1 MPSRYGWAFS
11 LTHLVERI
19 RFWIDKSIFQGMMFL
34 IFIIKIIKQSTLNP
48 NIMKKLNFI
57 LFLFSG
63 IISYAQPSITRTGV
77 DRVNTTISLKSEDV
91 SGTTIT
97 AGPSGANITWDFSAY
112 TGTNP
117 VAYVSR
123 VCPGQSNCFRFP
135 GANRITTLT
144 SVDSNDFS
152 AMTDTE
158 ATMLGSYSGPT
169 LGDITVTY
177 VNPLIEYKFPITY
190 QQQFD
195 DTYEFNSVSA
205 AIGNTNE
212 TGQVSVIVDG
222 YGTVITP
229 RGTYPNVLRIKRM
242 RTATQTISAS
252 PSPIIATFTNESY
265 QWVSQTDGMVL
276 SFAINT
282 LVFNGNTDISKSVSY
297 LDTAVLSTVDL
308 DRTKGEISVYPNPS
322 TDFITIASKED
333 IKKVIIS
340 SLEGTTVLTAENSG
354 KIDISKLSKGVYIL
368 QGELKN
374 GTVVSKKIIK
384 K

>member
-1 MPSRYGWAFS
+1 
-11 LTHLVERI
+11 
-19 RFWIDKSIFQGMMFL
+19 
-34 IFIIKIIKQSTLNP
+34 
-48 NIMKKLNFI
+48 MKKLNFI
-57 LFLFSG
+57 LFLVVG
-63 IISYAQPSITRTGV
+63 IMAYGQPLITRTGV
-77 DRVNTTISLKSEDV
+77 DRVNSTISLKSEDV
-91 SGTTIT
+91 SGTSIT
-97 AGPSGANITWDFSAY
+97 AGAAGANITWDFSAY

-144 SVDSNDFS
+144 SVDSHDFS

-158 ATMLGSYSGPT
+158 ATMLGSYSGPA

-195 DTYEFNSVSA
+195 DTYEFNSVSV

-212 TGQVSVIVDG
+212 TGQVSVTVDG

-229 RGTYPNVLRIKRM
+229 RGTYSNVLRIKRM
-242 RTATQTISAS
+242 RTATQTISAL
-252 PSPIIATFTNESY
+252 PAPIIATFTNESY
-265 QWVSQTDGMVL
+265 QWVSQTDGMVF

-282 LVFNGNTDISKSVSY
+282 SVFSGNTNVTKSVSY

-308 DRTKGEISVYPNPS
+308 DSKKGGVSVYPNPS

-333 IKKVIIS
+333 VKTVTIS
-340 SLEGTTVLTAENSG
+340 SPEGKTVLTTENTG
-354 KIDISKLSKGVYIL
+354 KIDVSKLSKGVYIL
-368 QGELKN
+368 QGALKN

>member
-1 MPSRYGWAFS
+1 
-11 LTHLVERI
+11 
-19 RFWIDKSIFQGMMFL
+19 
-34 IFIIKIIKQSTLNP
+34 
-48 NIMKKLNFI
+48 MKKLNFI

>member
-1 MPSRYGWAFS
+1 MPSRTGWALS
-11 LTHLVERI
+11 LVHLVERI
-19 RFWIDKSIFQGMMFL
+19 RLWIDKSILQGMMFL

-57 LFLFSG
+57 LFLVVG
-63 IISYAQPSITRTGV
+63 IMAYGQPLITRTGV
-77 DRVNTTISLKSEDV
+77 DRVNSTISLKSEDV
-91 SGTTIT
+91 SGTSIT
-97 AGPSGANITWDFSAY
+97 AGAAGANITWDFSAY

-144 SVDSNDFS
+144 SVDSHDFS

-158 ATMLGSYSGPT
+158 ATMLGSYSGPA

-195 DTYEFNSVSA
+195 DTYEFNSVSV

-212 TGQVSVIVDG
+212 TGQVSVTVDG

-229 RGTYPNVLRIKRM
+229 RGTYSNVLRIKRM
-242 RTATQTISAS
+242 RTATQTISAL
-252 PSPIIATFTNESY
+252 PAPIIATFTNESY
-265 QWVSQTDGMVL
+265 QWVSQTDGMVF

-282 LVFNGNTDISKSVSY
+282 SVFSGNTNVTKSVSY

-308 DRTKGEISVYPNPS
+308 DSKKGGVSVYPNPS

-333 IKKVIIS
+333 VKTVTIS
-340 SLEGTTVLTAENSG
+340 SPEGKTVLTTENTG
-354 KIDISKLSKGVYIL
+354 KIDVSKLSKGVYIL
-368 QGELKN
+368 QGALKN